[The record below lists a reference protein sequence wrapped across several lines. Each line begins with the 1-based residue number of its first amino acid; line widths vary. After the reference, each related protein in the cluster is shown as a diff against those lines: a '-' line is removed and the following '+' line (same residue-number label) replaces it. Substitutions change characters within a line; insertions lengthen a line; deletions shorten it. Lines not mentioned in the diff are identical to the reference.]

1 MDRDLYENLL
11 RIQIMYRNNFLAKC
25 DDFGY
30 DVGSI
35 KQGETRRKV
44 GTEINFHLGEKPLKI
59 DNGLVLDPRIVAI
72 VKALA
77 RRAAEEDFEAQ
88 TEK

>member
-1 MDRDLYENLL
+1 MKKGVRDRIVSIPIMD
-11 RIQIMYRNNFLAKC
+11 RNNFQAKC

-30 DVGSI
+30 DAASI
-35 KQGETRRKV
+35 KQGETRQKV
-44 GTEINFHLGEKPLKI
+44 GMEINFHLGEKPLKI

-88 TEK
+88 TKK